1 MVDMKFKISSGLKS
15 IIGRDLITNDFVAIF
30 ELVKNSFDAK
40 ATHVKIVFDL
50 ENKENAAIYVADNGK
65 GMSDADIRDKW
76 LFVAYSAKK
85 NGEEDRDAK
94 KVYAGSKGVGRFSC
108 DRLGRTLVLESKA
121 ASQSFVN
128 RLDVDWG
135 AFEKKPKAEFG
146 EISISYAKSKSFA
159 APESL
164 LGSGATH
171 GTILSISKLREYE
184 SWDREKLLR
193 LRRSLQKL
201 LDPFDGSI
209 EDRTIELV
217 CAREEAEDRKKGAET
232 RINGI
237 VSNNVFKKF
246 FASSTVVQSVLKDK
260 AIETTLTD
268 RGVQIFRI
276 AEDVD
281 YACPELHDCDVRCD
295 IAFLNKA
302 SKAVFHRTMG
312 IEAVGYGSVFL
323 THNGFRIFP
332 VGEEMD
338 DFWGLNRRKQQGYSR
353 YVGTREVLGCVRVK
367 DPSNVFQEA
376 SNREGLVNSPAVEA
390 LQDFVLVA
398 VRRLEAYLN
407 RVTWKNPEDKESLD
421 PENLDKD
428 ETRSRIIRLVK
439 DMAASRRV
447 RILDYNKDLIRI
459 LNAKSESYGESLAD
473 LKTFAEKANDQTL
486 LRKVDRASLKFKK
499 LQAELQKQQQQ
510 TQGEQNARIAAEA
523 AAATAR
529 KEARQN
535 RTAYDE
541 EKKRNLL
548 LISEQSR
555 GSEFYECFI
564 HNLAGDLKTARMSL
578 EDMLTEFKE
587 FYSLNPDFTEGLVD
601 LMELIE
607 SMQSVSRFAI
617 SGNFRYDAE
626 CVEGDLVRFFH
637 VYVERIAKTCHRL
650 IDISFTTEVEQAFAM
665 FKPTGMGVVIDNL
678 VNNAQKAEATS
689 IAFKLL
695 DGGSCWQLNVSDD
708 GRGID
713 SAVEVDRIFEKAYS
727 RTDGSGLGLYFCQK
741 MLSEIQ
747 ATIEVVSG
755 NKRGKH
761 TSGMSFVVKVPKT
774 KGA

>member
-1 MVDMKFKISSGLKS
+1 MADMKFKISSGLKS

-30 ELVKNSFDAK
+30 ELVKNSFDAQ
-40 ATHVKIVFDL
+40 ATHVKIVFEL
-50 ENKENAAIYVADNGK
+50 EDKENAAIYVADNGK
-65 GMSDADIRDKW
+65 GMSDVDIENKW

-85 NGEEDRDAK
+85 NGEEDRDVK

-135 AFEKKPKAEFG
+135 AFEKRPKEEFG
-146 EISISYAKSKSFA
+146 KISISYTKANSFA
-159 APESL
+159 APKSL
-164 LGSGATH
+164 LGSGVTH
-171 GTILSISKLREYE
+171 GTVLSISNLREYE
-184 SWDREKLLR
+184 SWDRDKLLR

-209 EDRTIELV
+209 VNRTIELV
-217 CAREEAEDRKKGAET
+217 CAREEAADRRTKVGET
-232 RINGI
+232 RINGV
-237 VSNNVFKKF
+237 VSNTVFEKF
-246 FASSTVVQSVLKDK
+246 FTTSTVVRSVLKDK
-260 AIETTLTD
+260 EIETTLTD

-323 THNGFRIFP
+323 THNGFRVFP

-353 YVGTREVLGCVRVK
+353 YVGTREVLGCVRVQ

-390 LQDFVLVA
+390 LRDFVIA
-398 VRRLEAYLN
+398 AIRRLEAYLN
-407 RVTWKNPEDKESLD
+407 RVTWKNPDDKESLD

-473 LKTFAEKANDQTL
+473 LKAFAEKANDQAL
-486 LRKVDRASLKFKK
+486 LRKVDRASVRFKK

-510 TQGEQNARIAAEA
+510 TQGEQNARIAAETA
-523 AAATAR
+523 AAAAR

-535 RTAYDE
+535 RVAYDE
-541 EKKRNLL
+541 ERKRTLFLLTDAPRDKEFLESFMHQILKYASQGTQKINNYIRFGHKDEAKTDKLCTELLYLFEKIYSASHFATMAEFRLNAEYVTEDLPQFIAQYSEKVCMGFDGSLSIVANLPKKEFEIKFNPMEMG
-548 LISEQSR
+548 LIIE
-555 GSEFYECFI
+555 
-564 HNLAGDLKTARMSL
+564 NLASNSRKAHASRM
-578 EDMLTEFKE
+578 T
-587 FYSLNPDFTEGLVD
+587 
-601 LMELIE
+601 I
-607 SMQSVSRFAI
+607 SMDVS
-617 SGNFRYDAE
+617 
-626 CVEGDLVRFFH
+626 
-637 VYVERIAKTCHRL
+637 
-650 IDISFTTEVEQAFAM
+650 Q
-665 FKPTGMGVVIDNL
+665 
-678 VNNAQKAEATS
+678 
-689 IAFKLL
+689 
-695 DGGSCWQLNVSDD
+695 D
-708 GRGID
+708 GRVLTIVFGD
-713 SAVEVDRIFEKAYS
+713 NGDGLAEGFPPERIFEKGFS
-727 RTDGSGLGLYFCQK
+727 RTNGSGLGLYTCK
-741 MLSEIQ
+741 W
-747 ATIEVVSG
+747 VSG
-755 NKRGKH
+755 RLGAEFTLSNPGH
-761 TSGMSFVVKVPKT
+761 SG
-774 KGA
+774 KGAEFTMRFSK

>member
-1 MVDMKFKISSGLKS
+1 MADMKFKISSGLKS

-30 ELVKNSFDAK
+30 ELVKNSFDAQ
-40 ATHVKIVFDL
+40 ATHVKVVFEL
-50 ENKENAAIYVADNGK
+50 EDKANAAIYIADNGK
-65 GMSDADIRDKW
+65 GMSDVDIQNKW

-85 NGEEDRDAK
+85 NGEEDRDVK

-135 AFEKKPKAEFG
+135 AFEKRPKAEFG
-146 EISISYAKSKSFA
+146 EISISYTKAKSFA
-159 APESL
+159 APKSL
-164 LGSGATH
+164 LGRDVTH
-171 GTILSISKLREYE
+171 GTVLSISNLREYE

-193 LRRSLQKL
+193 LKRSLQKL
-201 LDPFDGSI
+201 LDPFDGAV
-209 EDRTIELV
+209 ENRTIELV
-217 CAREEAEDRKKGAET
+217 CAREEAEDRRKSAET
-232 RINGI
+232 RING
-237 VSNNVFKKF
+237 VVNNNVFRKF
-246 FASSTVVQSVLKDK
+246 FASSTVVQSILKGK
-260 AIETTLTD
+260 EIETTLTD

-323 THNGFRIFP
+323 THNGFRVFP

-390 LQDFVLVA
+390 LQDFVIVA
-398 VRRLEAYLN
+398 IRRLEAYLS
-407 RVTWKNPEDKESLD
+407 RVTWKNPDDKESLD

-486 LRKVDRASLKFKK
+486 LRKVDRASVRFKK

-510 TQGEQNARIAAEA
+510 TQGEQNARIAAETA
-523 AAATAR
+523 AAAAR
-529 KEARQN
+529 KKARQN
-535 RTAYDE
+535 RAAYEEERKRTLFLLTDAPRDKKFLESFMHQILKYASQGKQKINNFVRFGHRDE
-541 EKKRNLL
+541 AKTDKLCTELLYLFEKIYSASHFATMAEFRLNAEYVTEDLPQFIAQYSEKVCMGFDGSLSIVTNLPKKEFAIKFNPMEMG
-548 LISEQSR
+548 LIIE
-555 GSEFYECFI
+555 
-564 HNLAGDLKTARMSL
+564 NLANNSRKAHASRMTISMSVSK
-578 EDMLTEFKE
+578 DGQMLTIVFGDNGDG
-587 FYSLNPDFTEGLVD
+587 LAEGFPP
-601 LMELIE
+601 E
-607 SMQSVSRFAI
+607 
-617 SGNFRYDAE
+617 
-626 CVEGDLVRFFH
+626 
-637 VYVERIAKTCHRL
+637 
-650 IDISFTTEVEQAFAM
+650 
-665 FKPTGMGVVIDNL
+665 
-678 VNNAQKAEATS
+678 
-689 IAFKLL
+689 
-695 DGGSCWQLNVSDD
+695 
-708 GRGID
+708 
-713 SAVEVDRIFEKAYS
+713 RIFEKGFS
-727 RTDGSGLGLYFCQK
+727 RTNGSGLGLYTCKWVSERLGAEFT
-741 MLSEIQ
+741 LSN
-747 ATIEVVSG
+747 SG
-755 NKRGKH
+755 RPG
-761 TSGMSFVVKVPKT
+761 
-774 KGA
+774 KGAEFTMRFSK

>member
-1 MVDMKFKISSGLKS
+1 MADMKFKISSGLKS

-30 ELVKNSFDAK
+30 ELVKNSFDAR

-50 ENKENAAIYVADNGK
+50 ENKENAVIYIADNGK
-65 GMSDADIRDKW
+65 GMSDVDIRDKW

-85 NGEEDRDAK
+85 SGEEDRGAQR
-94 KVYAGSKGVGRFSC
+94 VYAGSKGVGRFSC
-108 DRLGRTLVLESKA
+108 DRLGRTLVLESKTT
-121 ASQSFVN
+121 SQGFVN
-128 RLDVDWG
+128 KLDVDWG
-135 AFEKKPKAEFG
+135 AFEKRPKIEFG
-146 EISISYAKSKSFA
+146 KISISYEKTKSFI
-159 APESL
+159 APEYL
-164 LGSGATH
+164 LGSGATQ
-171 GTILSISKLREYE
+171 GTVLSISNLREYE
-184 SWDREKLLR
+184 SWTRDKLLR

-209 EDRTIELV
+209 ENRTIELV
-217 CAREEAEDRKKGAET
+217 CAREEAADRRTKVGET
-232 RINGI
+232 RINGV
-237 VSNNVFKKF
+237 VSNTVFEKF
-246 FASSTVVQSVLKDK
+246 FATSTVVQSVLKDK
-260 AIETTLTD
+260 EIETTLTD
-268 RGVQIFRI
+268 RGVRIFRI

-302 SKAVFHRTMG
+302 SKAVFRRTMG

-323 THNGFRIFP
+323 THNGFRVFP

-353 YVGTREVLGCVRVK
+353 YVGTREVLGCVRVQ

-376 SNREGLVNSPAVEA
+376 SNREGLVDSPAVEA
-390 LQDFVLVA
+390 LQDFVIVA
-398 VRRLEAYLN
+398 IRRLEAYLN

-523 AAATAR
+523 AAAAAR

-541 EKKRNLL
+541 ERKRTLFLLTDAPRDKEFLESFMHQILKYASQGTQKINNYIRFGQKDEAKAENLCTELLYLFEKIYSASHFATMAEFRLNAEYVTEDLPQFIAQYSEKVCMGFDGSLSIVTNLPKKGFEIKFNPMEMG
-548 LISEQSR
+548 LIIE
-555 GSEFYECFI
+555 
-564 HNLAGDLKTARMSL
+564 NLASNSRKAHASKMT
-578 EDMLTEFKE
+578 
-587 FYSLNPDFTEGLVD
+587 
-601 LMELIE
+601 I
-607 SMQSVSRFAI
+607 SMDVS
-617 SGNFRYDAE
+617 
-626 CVEGDLVRFFH
+626 
-637 VYVERIAKTCHRL
+637 
-650 IDISFTTEVEQAFAM
+650 Q
-665 FKPTGMGVVIDNL
+665 
-678 VNNAQKAEATS
+678 
-689 IAFKLL
+689 
-695 DGGSCWQLNVSDD
+695 D
-708 GRGID
+708 GRALTIVFGD
-713 SAVEVDRIFEKAYS
+713 NGDGLAEGFPPERIFEKGFS
-727 RTDGSGLGLYFCQK
+727 RTNGSGLGLYTCKWVSERLGAEFT
-741 MLSEIQ
+741 LSN
-747 ATIEVVSG
+747 SG
-755 NKRGKH
+755 R
-761 TSGMSFVVKVPKT
+761 SG
-774 KGA
+774 KGAEFTMRFSK

>member
-1 MVDMKFKISSGLKS
+1 MADLKFRISSGLKS

-50 ENKENAAIYVADNGK
+50 ESKENAAIYIADNGK
-65 GMSDADIRDKW
+65 GMSDIDIQNKW

-85 NGEEDRDAK
+85 SGEEDRDAK
-94 KVYAGSKGVGRFSC
+94 RVYAGSKGVGRFSC
-108 DRLGRTLVLESKA
+108 DRLGRTLVLESKV
-121 ASQSFVN
+121 ASQGFVN

-135 AFEKKPKAEFG
+135 AFEKRPKAEFG
-146 EISISYAKSKSFA
+146 DIVISYSKSKSFA
-159 APESL
+159 VPEFL
-164 LGSGATH
+164 LGSGATQ
-171 GTILSISKLREYE
+171 GTVLSISNLREYE

-217 CAREEAEDRKKGAET
+217 CVREEEADRKKSAET
-232 RINGI
+232 RINGV

-260 AIETTLTD
+260 EIETTLTD

-281 YACPELHDCDVRCD
+281 NTCPELHDCDVRCD

-323 THNGFRIFP
+323 THNGFRVFP

-353 YVGTREVLGCVRVK
+353 YVGTREVLGCVRVQ

-390 LQDFVLVA
+390 LRDFVIVA
-398 VRRLEAYLN
+398 IRRLEAYLN
-407 RVTWKNPEDKESLD
+407 RVTWKNPDDKESLD

-439 DMAASRRV
+439 DMAVSRRV

-459 LNAKSESYGESLAD
+459 LSAKSESYGESLAD

-486 LRKVDRASLKFKK
+486 LRKVDRASEKFKK

-510 TQGEQNARIAAEA
+510 TQGEQSARIAAETA
-523 AAATAR
+523 AAAAR

-535 RTAYDE
+535 RVAYDE
-541 EKKRNLL
+541 ERKRNLFL
-548 LISEQSR
+548 LTDAPRDKEFLESFMHQILKYASQGTQKINNYIRFGQKDEAKTDKLCTELLYLFEKIYSASHFATMAEFRLNAEYVTEDLPQFIAQYSEKVCMGFD
-555 GSEFYECFI
+555 GSLSIVTELPKKGFEIKFNPMEMGLI
-564 HNLAGDLKTARMSL
+564 IENLASNSRKAHASKMT
-578 EDMLTEFKE
+578 
-587 FYSLNPDFTEGLVD
+587 
-601 LMELIE
+601 I
-607 SMQSVSRFAI
+607 SMAVS
-617 SGNFRYDAE
+617 
-626 CVEGDLVRFFH
+626 H
-637 VYVERIAKTCHRL
+637 
-650 IDISFTTEVEQAFAM
+650 
-665 FKPTGMGVVIDNL
+665 
-678 VNNAQKAEATS
+678 
-689 IAFKLL
+689 
-695 DGGSCWQLNVSDD
+695 D
-708 GRGID
+708 GRTLTIVFWDNGD
-713 SAVEVDRIFEKAYS
+713 GLAEGFPPERIFEKGFS
-727 RTDGSGLGLYFCQK
+727 RTNGSGLGLYTCKWVSERLGAEFT
-741 MLSEIQ
+741 LSNPGR
-747 ATIEVVSG
+747 SG
-755 NKRGKH
+755 
-761 TSGMSFVVKVPKT
+761 
-774 KGA
+774 KGAEFTMRFSR

>member
-1 MVDMKFKISSGLKS
+1 MADMKFKISSGLKS

-30 ELVKNSFDAK
+30 ELVKNSFDAR

-50 ENKENAAIYVADNGK
+50 ENKENAVIYIADNGK
-65 GMSDADIRDKW
+65 GMSDVDIRDKW

-85 NGEEDRDAK
+85 SGEEDRGAQR
-94 KVYAGSKGVGRFSC
+94 VYAGSKGVGRFSC
-108 DRLGRTLVLESKA
+108 DRLGRTLVLESKTT
-121 ASQSFVN
+121 SQGFVN
-128 RLDVDWG
+128 KLDVDWG
-135 AFEKKPKAEFG
+135 AFEKRPKIEFG
-146 EISISYAKSKSFA
+146 KISISYEKTKSFI
-159 APESL
+159 APEYL
-164 LGSGATH
+164 LGSGATQ
-171 GTILSISKLREYE
+171 GTVLSISNLREYE
-184 SWDREKLLR
+184 SWTRDKLLR

-209 EDRTIELV
+209 ENRTIELV
-217 CAREEAEDRKKGAET
+217 CAREEAADRRTKVGET
-232 RINGI
+232 RINGV
-237 VSNNVFKKF
+237 VSNTVFEKF
-246 FASSTVVQSVLKDK
+246 FATSTVVQSVLKDK
-260 AIETTLTD
+260 EIETTLTD
-268 RGVQIFRI
+268 RGVRIFRI

-302 SKAVFHRTMG
+302 SKAVFRRTMG

-323 THNGFRIFP
+323 THNGFRVFP

-353 YVGTREVLGCVRVK
+353 YVGTREVLGCVRVQ

-376 SNREGLVNSPAVEA
+376 SNREGLVDSPAVEA
-390 LQDFVLVA
+390 LQDFVIVA
-398 VRRLEAYLN
+398 IRRLEAYLN

-523 AAATAR
+523 AAAAAR

-541 EKKRNLL
+541 ERKRTLL
-548 LISEQSR
+548 L
-555 GSEFYECFI
+555 
-564 HNLAGDLKTARMSL
+564 
-578 EDMLTEFKE
+578 
-587 FYSLNPDFTEGLVD
+587 
-601 LMELIE
+601 
-607 SMQSVSRFAI
+607 
-617 SGNFRYDAE
+617 
-626 CVEGDLVRFFH
+626 
-637 VYVERIAKTCHRL
+637 
-650 IDISFTTEVEQAFAM
+650 
-665 FKPTGMGVVIDNL
+665 
-678 VNNAQKAEATS
+678 
-689 IAFKLL
+689 
-695 DGGSCWQLNVSDD
+695 
-708 GRGID
+708 
-713 SAVEVDRIFEKAYS
+713 
-727 RTDGSGLGLYFCQK
+727 
-741 MLSEIQ
+741 
-747 ATIEVVSG
+747 
-755 NKRGKH
+755 
-761 TSGMSFVVKVPKT
+761 
-774 KGA
+774 